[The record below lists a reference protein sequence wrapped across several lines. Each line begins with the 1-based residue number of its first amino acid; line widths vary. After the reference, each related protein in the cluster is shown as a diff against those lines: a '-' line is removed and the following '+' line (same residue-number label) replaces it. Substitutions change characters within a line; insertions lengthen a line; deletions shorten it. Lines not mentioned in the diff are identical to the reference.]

1 MEYRIFNKIVLYG
14 AEQGEI
20 NKVFNFIGDK
30 KKAID
35 FRKIIP
41 ISTEP
46 KITLARSKHEEVWA
60 YYQAKRLG
68 NYEEIDKI
76 LEYKKVKDA
85 GIKTRKELLDVLLKN
100 NSIIYEY
107 GKELDRLNRV
117 YGHHDWYI
125 YNFENWDTK
134 WNADDVMRVG
144 NVIGFY
150 TEGIGVTSLML
161 MVSEKFP
168 DIIINYEFAA
178 ENFGC
183 DTARYT
189 LSGGEIIAEYEPI
202 NGTCEA
208 RQLTNS
214 VFGCGGSS
222 EDIDKNVD
230 YL

>member
-1 MEYRIFNKIVLYG
+1 MEYRIFNQIVLYG

-100 NSIIYEY
+100 NSIIFNMIHY
-107 GKELDRLNRV
+107 KE
-117 YGHHDWYI
+117 
-125 YNFENWDTK
+125 
-134 WNADDVMRVG
+134 
-144 NVIGFY
+144 
-150 TEGIGVTSLML
+150 
-161 MVSEKFP
+161 
-168 DIIINYEFAA
+168 
-178 ENFGC
+178 
-183 DTARYT
+183 
-189 LSGGEIIAEYEPI
+189 
-202 NGTCEA
+202 
-208 RQLTNS
+208 
-214 VFGCGGSS
+214 
-222 EDIDKNVD
+222 
-230 YL
+230 